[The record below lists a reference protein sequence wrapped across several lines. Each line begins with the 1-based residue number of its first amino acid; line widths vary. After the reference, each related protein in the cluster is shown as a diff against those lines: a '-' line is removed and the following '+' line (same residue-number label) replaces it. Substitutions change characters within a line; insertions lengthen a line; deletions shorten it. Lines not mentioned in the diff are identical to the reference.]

1 MGRARSDPRAQRQ
14 VYNYFVSE
22 RKVIHLI
29 AVSDLT
35 NIANILNI
43 LVHRLTMKK
52 KRMML
57 YNAMV
62 LILFHISTME
72 ALFFRTGP
80 VNCIVTEWSEW
91 SKPLSFGLVE
101 RHRKILRPAEN
112 GGNPCPPTSEKL
124 TVREHPTVNQTAEH
138 FARKFVT
145 NRRHMTYSAYTE
157 SMGRILPR
165 DLLIIMD
172 SSGSVSPAEFQQSK
186 QAMAEVIKIIC
197 GDVGQSFQDNRIAA
211 IHYSDFVY
219 EDFPFN
225 KSYLEEEVA
234 YNIRQIPKHSGSTC
248 TGDAFNYAR
257 VVMLKPEKGM
267 RPDSQSIKDVL
278 ILTDG
283 NSNCGSKVKIAA
295 DRLKKVANVYALA
308 IGMWQK
314 QRSEIKSYASSPA
327 EDHLFSLKYFSDL
340 PDFMEGV
347 RTYSQQVYCVPFFG
361 QMV

>member
-1 MGRARSDPRAQRQ
+1 GRFILFINNRKSLIVQKPNIFWFSRQ
-14 VYNYFVSE
+14 KM
-22 RKVIHLI
+22 R
-29 AVSDLT
+29 
-35 NIANILNI
+35 
-43 LVHRLTMKK
+43 K
-52 KRMML
+52 KRMVQFNILLLIML
-57 YNAMV
+57 YINK
-62 LILFHISTME
+62 STG
-72 ALFFRTGP
+72 LFFRTGP
-80 VNCIVTEWSEW
+80 VNCVVTEWSEW
-91 SKPLSFGLVE
+91 SKPRSFGLVE
-101 RHRKILRPAEN
+101 RHRKILRPAES
-112 GGNPCPPTSEKL
+112 GGTPCPPTAEKL

-138 FARKFVT
+138 FAHKFVT
-145 NRRHMTYSAYTE
+145 NRRRLTYTKTFIDPIE
-157 SMGRILPR
+157 RILPR

-186 QAMAEVIKIIC
+186 DAMAEVIKLIC

-211 IHYSDFVY
+211 MHFSDFVY

-225 KSYLEEEVA
+225 KSFLEEEVA
-234 YNIRQIPKHSGSTC
+234 YNIRQMPKHSGSTC

-283 NSNCGSKVKIAA
+283 HSNCGSKVKIAA
-295 DRLKKVANVYALA
+295 EKLKKVANVYALA

-314 QRSEIKSYASSPA
+314 QRDEIRSYASSPA

-347 RTYSQQVYCVPFFG
+347 RAYSQQVYCVPFFG
-361 QMV
+361 QSQ